1 MNQKKRKDV
10 IVVIV
15 ALIIALVII
24 PFMIFGLPRIIK
36 GAEYAKVTNYLT
48 NKYGDGSWQVTK
60 KEDVL
65 KKEQTNNGPRNR
77 KTGDKYT
84 ISSSFLREKFTIQI
98 NDDGKVVEDYFLPA
112 YYSEKY
118 NNISYYYERKIN
130 GFDVVEHE
138 LFKRMKYIID
148 YHYPYGGRTEDPYN
162 VICDLFCED
171 NLPDFHRIPTMEEI
185 IKLIEDKC
193 CKDRIRNQDNNDE
206 EFYKIVFKKYNPQ
219 TEVDKFISEHTAP
232 INGVKILEDYDNS
245 KK

>member
-1 MNQKKRKDV
+1 MNQKKRKNV

-118 NNISYYYERKIN
+118 DISYYSETTQFGIKIVN
-130 GFDVVEHE
+130 HE
-138 LFKRMKYIID
+138 LYKRMERIMD
-148 YHYPYGGRTEDPYN
+148 YHYPNEGSVKNFYN
-162 VICDLFCED
+162 VICEFFCED

-185 IKLIEDKC
+185 ITLIEDKC
-193 CKDRIRNQDNNDE
+193 CQDKIRNTNNNDE
-206 EFYKIVFKKYNPQ
+206 EFYKLVFSNK
-219 TEVDKFISEHTAP
+219 
-232 INGVKILEDYDNS
+232 
-245 KK
+245 